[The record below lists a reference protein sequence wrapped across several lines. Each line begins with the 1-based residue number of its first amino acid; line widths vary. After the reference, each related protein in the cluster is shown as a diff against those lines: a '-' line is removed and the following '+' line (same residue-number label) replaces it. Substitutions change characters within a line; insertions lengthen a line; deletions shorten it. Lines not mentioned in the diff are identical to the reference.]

1 MSSPDDTLSNQALSP
16 DEQPTAPQSNVLRIV
31 SGLHG
36 GASRLLATQEMIVIG
51 SGEDCDI
58 VLADAGVARHH
69 ALVISL
75 SGVFSLRALDAP
87 LRVDGRPLHPGD
99 PVALAPFQRI
109 ELGEVALAVGPEE
122 DDRWAALLPSY
133 DGGARR
139 PSAKRAYLRHLPTV
153 AALAVLS
160 LASVAIF
167 AAVVPKA
174 RIGPQPIDRL
184 AALAGQYQITDRN
197 TSLTP
202 DGVPVL
208 TGTVDDVAMREK
220 IRIRAQGEG
229 IEAKIDL
236 RTGNDIAH
244 DVQEV
249 LRSQGL
255 SARARYLGNGDVE
268 VSGRFE
274 DEQAL
279 RAAATSRAMIDV
291 VGVKR
296 VIPRNFAA
304 EQKTRVATA
313 AAAAADK
320 KSPAQIVAVV
330 RGSEPHALAS
340 DGTRYAV
347 GSELPDGGKLIAIGT
362 HAWALMP
369 DGQTRQVKPS
379 AFANVESTPAA
390 ATPSD
395 AAAAA
400 SDKVDA
406 AKPTT
411 DVKADPKA
419 TPKASTKAAVANVS
433 SQSPMVRL

>member
-1 MSSPDDTLSNQALSP
+1 MSSPTDTSSDSPSTNSPQAASLQSASLQP
-16 DEQPTAPQSNVLRIV
+16 DVLRIL

-36 GASRLLATQEMIVIG
+36 GASRLLAAQEMIVIG

-75 SGVFSLRALDAP
+75 GGVFSLRALDAP
-87 LRVDGRPLHPGD
+87 LRIDGRLLHPGD

-109 ELGEVALAVGPEE
+109 ELGEVGFAVGPEE
-122 DDRWAALLPSY
+122 DDRWSALLPSY
-133 DGGARR
+133 HGHVAARA
-139 PSAKRAYLRHLPTV
+139 SAKRSYLRHLPTI
-153 AALAVLS
+153 AGLAVLS

-174 RIGPQPIDRL
+174 RTEPQPVDRL
-184 AALAGQYQITDRN
+184 DAIAAQYRITDGA
-197 TSLTP
+197 TTVTP
-202 DGVPVL
+202 EGLPVL
-208 TGTVDDVAMREK
+208 SGSVDDVAMREQ
-220 IRIRAQGEG
+220 IRERIGREG
-229 IEAKIDL
+229 IVAKIDL
-236 RTGNDIAH
+236 RTGEDIAH

-255 SARARYLGNGDVE
+255 NARTRYLGKGDVE

-279 RAAATSRAMIDV
+279 RSAATSRAMIDV

-304 EQKTRVATA
+304 EPKVQATA
-313 AAAAADK
+313 TAVVAQK
-320 KSPAQIVAVV
+320 KPESQIVAVV
-330 RGSEPHALAS
+330 RGAEPHALAA

-347 GSELPDGGKLIAIGT
+347 GSELPGGGKLIAIGT

-369 DGQTRQVKPS
+369 DGQTKQIKPS
-379 AFANVESTPAA
+379 MFANVAGSSAG
-390 ATPSD
+390 ATLQT
-395 AAAAA
+395 ATGTE
-400 SDKVDA
+400 A
-406 AKPTT
+406 AKPAV
-411 DVKADPKA
+411 DAKADPAA
-419 TPKASTKAAVANVS
+419 TPKATTKAVAEAPVKTAVTNI
-433 SQSPMVRL
+433 